1 MTVYKEVKNILYNM
15 KWLTFILLFTM
26 SAFALGEPMETG
38 VSLVLT
44 TDGAAVRLTGPMWD
58 IYYPDG
64 GPEASDNGDG
74 TWTVTFDPAPTF
86 NMEYLWVV
94 DGTQENLIDNAFDGE
109 CSAEID
115 AGYPAYTLLTD
126 YEYAVRVFVGSS
138 WQNRGLL
145 TRKYVFDTYD
155 ACAGTL
161 SCEAREQEWLAVCA
175 CSTWRAE
182 CVAKKISWTNAGCAS
197 QICG

>member
-1 MTVYKEVKNILYNM
+1 M

-26 SAFALGEPMETG
+26 SAFALGEPTG

-44 TDGAAVRLTGPMWD
+44 TDGAAVRLTGPLWSWD
-58 IYYPDG
+58 PDG

-74 TWTVTFDPAPTF
+74 TWTVTFDPAPTL
-86 NMEYLWVV
+86 NMKYLWVV
-94 DGTQENLIDNAFDGE
+94 DGTQENLIDNARNDE

-115 AGYPAYTLLTD
+115 AGYPTLLTD
-126 YEYAVRVFVGSS
+126 YVHYANRVFVGSS
-138 WQNRGLL
+138 PLNRRSRGIGP
-145 TRKYVFDTYD
+145 RKYVADTYD